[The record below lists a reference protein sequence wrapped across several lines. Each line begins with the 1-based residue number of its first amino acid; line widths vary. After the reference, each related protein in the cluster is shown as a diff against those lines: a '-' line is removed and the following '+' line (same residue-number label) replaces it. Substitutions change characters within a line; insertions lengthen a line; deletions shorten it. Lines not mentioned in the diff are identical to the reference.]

1 MINDHVCIDWYATLH
16 DGILTQ
22 EGVLTLTPSPLSFFP
37 LSSVVFQKILSEHS
51 GPSSSQQN
59 QSANTNS
66 LLVGGRGVAVENPRS
81 ALSPLTN
88 SLLEQL
94 EARIKELKAWL
105 RDTELLI
112 FNSCLRQDKDASEQ
126 LQSFKVGK
134 AAFQL
139 AWCDVSD
146 VDACW
151 VAFISRQEQ
160 QR

>member
-1 MINDHVCIDWYATLH
+1 MINGCVRIDWYAALH
-16 DGILTQ
+16 DGISTPQ
-22 EGVLTLTPSPLSFFP
+22 GVIALTLIFFIF
-37 LSSVVFQKILSEHS
+37 LSSFVLQKILSEHP

-59 QSANTNS
+59 LSANANS

-126 LQSFKVGK
+126 LRSFKVGRALRFLSGRSCRDRNK
-134 AAFQL
+134 HNFGRL
-139 AWCDVSD
+139 AL
-146 VDACW
+146 A
-151 VAFISRQEQ
+151 EP
-160 QR
+160 

>member
-1 MINDHVCIDWYATLH
+1 ML
-16 DGILTQ
+16 
-22 EGVLTLTPSPLSFFP
+22 
-37 LSSVVFQKILSEHS
+37 QKILSEHS

-59 QSANTNS
+59 QSTNMNS
-66 LLVGGRGVAVENPRS
+66 LLVGGGGAGEANPRQ

-134 AAFQL
+134 TVPLPMLFTWLFLQDLSEATGYAL
-139 AWCDVSD
+139 
-146 VDACW
+146 
-151 VAFISRQEQ
+151 
-160 QR
+160 

>member
-1 MINDHVCIDWYATLH
+1 MTVSPKTNVHATLH
-16 DGILTQ
+16 QFTNEYMTSLLLISTFLR
-22 EGVLTLTPSPLSFFP
+22 
-37 LSSVVFQKILSEHS
+37 KILSEHP

-59 QSANTNS
+59 LSANANS

-126 LQSFKVGK
+126 LRSFK
-134 AAFQL
+134 
-139 AWCDVSD
+139 
-146 VDACW
+146 
-151 VAFISRQEQ
+151 
-160 QR
+160 